1 MGAEHSSTLATAR
14 LLGNLFRTQ
23 DKVPEAKA
31 RRYLQ
36 ALNGYAKNTLQ
47 LELISTIQI
56 VCDLGFVYHKLEDFP
71 NAETMFKRAL
81 AGFEKAMGPE
91 HTTTLDTVLYLGIAY
106 YSQGKLPEAEAMYE
120 RALAGYVKTEKPENR
135 RRTLDI
141 IYMLAGL
148 LERLSKNEIAT
159 VHFKQ
164 VVQGYTELLGPTDP
178 VAVGALD
185 RLKSCEARDEIS
197 DENVT
202 TDDADGN
209 GGNGGGGLGGSNITG
224 DADGNNGGSGGAVGV
239 SPVATSILIGIVAMV
254 PVVVVVSP
262 ATIFLSQAQ
271 SRSQTIS
278 VAIMAMGWPLYYT

>member
-1 MGAEHSSTLATAR
+1 
-14 LLGNLFRTQ
+14 
-23 DKVPEAKA
+23 
-31 RRYLQ
+31 
-36 ALNGYAKNTLQ
+36 
-47 LELISTIQI
+47 
-56 VCDLGFVYHKLEDFP
+56 
-71 NAETMFKRAL
+71 
-81 AGFEKAMGPE
+81 
-91 HTTTLDTVLYLGIAY
+91 
-106 YSQGKLPEAEAMYE
+106 
-120 RALAGYVKTEKPENR
+120 
-135 RRTLDI
+135 
-141 IYMLAGL
+141 MLAGL
-148 LERLSKNEIAT
+148 FEKLSKNEIAT

-239 SPVATSILIGIVAMV
+239 SPVAMSILMGIVAMV
-254 PVVVVVSP
+254 PVVAVVSP

-278 VAIMAMGWPLYYT
+278 VAIMAMGVAVVLHITMSQQPMLMRIIMAMVAVVAVVALMLPVISLLSFSLNEKN